1 MFNKTGSHRVFT
13 RFRTAFVEAG
23 FVEGI
28 PNPTYG
34 VGRPSRNGG
43 NGSRKY
49 SDEDVFFFHR
59 DGFERGADVSGIVRV
74 DGTKKPDR
82 IEVPKEVM
90 A

>member
-34 VGRPSRNGG
+34 VGRPSRY
-43 NGSRKY
+43 Y

-74 DGTKKPDR
+74 NGTKKPDR
-82 IEVPKEVM
+82 VEVPKEVM
-90 A
+90 AQGGVI